1 MAKPL
6 FASLLIFL
14 VSVDGGEITGSVGME
29 GFEAPHR
36 YCQLSF
42 HKGHSNVYLPH
53 SCLFLTFG
61 GWGMGGALGL
71 ILQTHKKM

>member
-36 YCQLSF
+36 HCQLSF
-42 HKGHSNVYLPH
+42 QKGHPNV
-53 SCLFLTFG
+53 
-61 GWGMGGALGL
+61 
-71 ILQTHKKM
+71 